1 MTVCELHEA
10 TLSFVVMKNGSRRFT
25 EKSIIIVGVGLI
37 GGSIAAAVRKRFP
50 ECRVIGIGRNLE
62 RLNVACERGLL
73 TDCSDQISAVSIP
86 EGSLGIVC
94 LPVDQIAAAV
104 LQLIDAGCELIT
116 DAGSVKASV
125 YAELEGHS
133 GRTFVGSHPIA
144 GSEHTGFEHADADLF
159 VNRLCVVTPM
169 HANAIKTARVVS
181 FWKSIGSTVQEMSP
195 DEHDRVLALTS
206 HLPHIIAA
214 VTSGCVAPE
223 QLPFT
228 GTGFRDTT
236 RIAAGSASLWTSIL
250 LGNAKHC
257 VESIDIAERLLQEFR
272 QAISSGD
279 ATLLK
284 SLLDASAERRKLL
297 DRK

>member
-1 MTVCELHEA
+1 
-10 TLSFVVMKNGSRRFT
+10 MKSGSRKYT
-25 EKSIIIVGVGLI
+25 EKSIVIVGVGLI

-62 RLNVACERGLL
+62 RLQAARERGLL
-73 TDCSDQISAVSIP
+73 TDCSDEISAASIP

-116 DAGSVKASV
+116 DAGSVKASI
-125 YAELEGHS
+125 YAALGK
-133 GRTFVGSHPIA
+133 GIDGTFVGSHPIA
-144 GSEHTGFEHADADLF
+144 GSEQTGFEHADADIF
-159 VNRLCVVTPM
+159 ANRLCVVTPM
-169 HANAIKTARVVS
+169 NANAIKTARVVS
-181 FWKSIGSTVQEMSP
+181 FWKSIGCTVQEMSP

-206 HLPHIIAA
+206 HLPHVVAA
-214 VTSGCVAPE
+214 AMSSCVSPE
-223 QLPFT
+223 QLQFT

-257 VESIDIAERLLQEFR
+257 VESIEAAERMLGEFR
-272 QAISSGD
+272 RAILHSDSSKL
-279 ATLLK
+279 T
-284 SLLDASAERRKLL
+284 SLLEASAERRRLL

>member
-1 MTVCELHEA
+1 
-10 TLSFVVMKNGSRRFT
+10 MKNGSRKYT
-25 EKSIIIVGVGLI
+25 EKSIVIVGVGLI

-50 ECRVIGIGRNLE
+50 GCRVIGIGRNPE
-62 RLNVACERGLL
+62 RLQAARECGLL
-73 TDCSDQISAVSIP
+73 TDCADQISSTSIP

-104 LQLIDAGCELIT
+104 LQLVDAGCELIT

-125 YAELEGHS
+125 YAALGGHS
-133 GRTFVGSHPIA
+133 SGTFVGSHPIA

-169 HANAIKTARVVS
+169 HANAIKTARIVA
-181 FWKSIGSTVQEMSP
+181 FWKSLGSRVQEMSP

-206 HLPHIIAA
+206 HLPHVMAA
-214 VTSGCVAPE
+214 VMSGCVAPE
-223 QLPFT
+223 QLAFT

-257 VESIDIAERLLQEFR
+257 VDGIEAAERLLREYR
-272 QAISSGD
+272 RAITEGD
-279 ATLLK
+279 ATKLTA
-284 SLLDASAERRKLL
+284 LLDASAERRKLL

>member
-1 MTVCELHEA
+1 
-10 TLSFVVMKNGSRRFT
+10 MKNGSRRFT

-125 YAELEGHS
+125 YAELEGHY

-181 FWKSIGSTVQEMSP
+181 FWKSIGSTVQ
-195 DEHDRVLALTS
+195 
-206 HLPHIIAA
+206 
-214 VTSGCVAPE
+214 
-223 QLPFT
+223 
-228 GTGFRDTT
+228 
-236 RIAAGSASLWTSIL
+236 
-250 LGNAKHC
+250 
-257 VESIDIAERLLQEFR
+257 
-272 QAISSGD
+272 
-279 ATLLK
+279 
-284 SLLDASAERRKLL
+284 
-297 DRK
+297 

>member
-1 MTVCELHEA
+1 
-10 TLSFVVMKNGSRRFT
+10 MKNGSRKYT
-25 EKSIIIVGVGLI
+25 EKSIVIVGVGLI

-50 ECRVIGIGRNLE
+50 ECRVIGIGRNPE
-62 RLNVACERGLL
+62 RLQAARECGLL
-73 TDCSDQISAVSIP
+73 TDSADQISSTSIP

-104 LQLIDAGCELIT
+104 LQLVDAGCELIT

-125 YAELEGHS
+125 YAALGGHS
-133 GRTFVGSHPIA
+133 SRTFVGSHPIA

-169 HANAIKTARVVS
+169 HANAIKTARIVA
-181 FWKSIGSTVQEMSP
+181 FWKSLGSTVQEMSP

-214 VTSGCVAPE
+214 VMSGCVAPE

-257 VESIDIAERLLQEFR
+257 VDGIDAADRLLLEFR
-272 QAISSGD
+272 RAITERD
-279 ATLLK
+279 ATKLTA
-284 SLLDASAERRKLL
+284 LLDASAERRKLL

>member
-1 MTVCELHEA
+1 MT
-10 TLSFVVMKNGSRRFT
+10 NGSRKYA
-25 EKSIIIVGVGLI
+25 EKSIVIVGVGLI

-50 ECRVIGIGRNLE
+50 ECRVIGIGRNPE
-62 RLNVACERGLL
+62 RLKAACDRGLL
-73 TDCSDQISAVSIP
+73 TECSDQISAASIP

-94 LPVDQIAAAV
+94 LPVDQIASAV

-116 DAGSVKASV
+116 DAGSVKASI
-125 YAELEGHS
+125 YASLGGDS
-133 GRTFVGSHPIA
+133 DRTYVGSHPIA
-144 GSEHTGFEHADADLF
+144 GSEQTGFEHADADLF

-169 HANAIKTARVVS
+169 YANSIKTARVVS
-181 FWKSIGSTVQEMSP
+181 FWKSIGAVVQEMSP

-214 VTSGCVAPE
+214 VMSGCVAPD

-250 LGNAKHC
+250 LGNANHC
-257 VESIDIAERLLQEFR
+257 IESIDVAERLLREFR
-272 QAISSGD
+272 HAISSGD
-279 ATLLK
+279 ATRLN

>member
-1 MTVCELHEA
+1 
-10 TLSFVVMKNGSRRFT
+10 MKDGNRKFT
-25 EKSIIIVGVGLI
+25 EQSIVIVGVGLI

-50 ECRVIGIGRNLE
+50 ECRVIGIGRNRE
-62 RLNVACERGLL
+62 RLEAAIERGLL
-73 TDCSDQISAVSIP
+73 TDCADQISTASIP

-116 DAGSVKASV
+116 DAGSVKASI
-125 YAELEGHS
+125 YSALGNNS
-133 GRTFVGSHPIA
+133 GRTFIGSHPIA
-144 GSEHTGFEHADADLF
+144 GGERTGFEYADADLF
-159 VNRLCVVTPM
+159 VNRVCVVTPM

-195 DEHDRVLALTS
+195 DEHDRLLAMTS
-206 HLPHIIAA
+206 HLPHILAA
-214 VTSGCVAPE
+214 VMSGCVAPE

-257 VESIDIAERLLQEFR
+257 VASIDTAEQLLREFR
-272 QAISSGD
+272 NAIEAGD
-279 ATLLK
+279 ASLLN
-284 SLLDASAERRKLL
+284 SLLDESAERRKLL
-297 DRK
+297 DRR

>member
-1 MTVCELHEA
+1 
-10 TLSFVVMKNGSRRFT
+10 MKNGSRRFT

-50 ECRVIGIGRNLE
+50 ECRVIGIGRNPE
-62 RLNVACERGLL
+62 RLQAACERGLL
-73 TDCSDQISAVSIP
+73 TDCCSQISAASIP

-104 LQLIDAGCELIT
+104 KQLIDAGCELIT
-116 DAGSVKASV
+116 DAGSVKASI
-125 YAELEGHS
+125 YAALEGHS
-133 GRTFVGSHPIA
+133 GGTFVGSHPIA

-159 VNRLCVVTPM
+159 VNRVCVVTPM

-181 FWKSIGSTVQEMSP
+181 FWKSIGSSVQEMSP

-206 HLPHIIAA
+206 HLPHVLAA
-214 VTSGCVAPE
+214 VMSGCVAPE

-250 LGNAKHC
+250 LGNARHC
-257 VESIDIAERLLQEFR
+257 VESIDIAKKLLQEFR
-272 QAISSGD
+272 NAIADGQSVR
-279 ATLLK
+279 LE
-284 SLLDASAERRKLL
+284 SLLESSAQLRRLL
-297 DRK
+297 NGESRDE